1 MHTLVVDLQI
11 GQKMILMLQSIV
23 MKWLTQC

>member
-11 GQKMILMLQSIV
+11 GQKMILMLQNIV
-23 MKWLTQC
+23 MKWLTLC